1 MELEAKNSENEKLLA
16 SIKLKKQQM
25 KEEKQRRE
33 ESQKQLELLNSKFKD
48 LEAQKVSEKSKFDKA

>member
-25 KEEKQRRE
+25 KEEKQRRD

-48 LEAQKVSEKSKFDKA
+48 LEAQKVAEKSKFDKA